1 MCYAVWRMEETK
13 KRRGRKAKYTYVTLG
28 DLNKFFNRDT
38 VVEVG
43 PDTMTVYKLLRH
55 QTLNK
60 KEYTDKGFKPYP
72 DLNDLNDFL
81 KENCPIQLT
90 IAFLEQYDTGLVPKK
105 VDEPVKGE
113 YSLDVIKKQD
123 DSEEERPTPFVA
135 EEF

>member
-1 MCYAVWRMEETK
+1 MCYHVWRMEETK

-28 DLNKFFNRDT
+28 DLNKFFNSDT

-81 KENCPIQLT
+81 KENSPVQLT

-105 VDEPVKGE
+105 VDEPLKGE

-123 DSEEERPTPFVA
+123 DSEEEEPATFVV